1 MSPAMSDPVAL
12 PGAMPALFIGH
23 GSPMNAIEDNAFSRE
38 WADLA
43 RHWPRPRA
51 ILCISAHWETRG
63 IHVSAAAQPETIH
76 DFHGFPK
83 PLFDVRY
90 PAPGSPALAQR
101 VAGLLGV
108 SPGSHRVHLDPTRG
122 LDHGA
127 WSVLRVIYPKA
138 DIPVVQFSLDS
149 AQPGAWHYALGRRLA
164 ALRDEGVL
172 IVGSGDIIHNLRL
185 FSFHER
191 EVPDWA
197 RRFHG
202 LSKRL
207 IENGDHAAL
216 SDYPTLGGDARYAIP
231 TPEHYL
237 PLLYVLAAQR
247 PGERPAF
254 FNDVVISAL
263 SMTSFVVGAGA
274 G

>member
-1 MSPAMSDPVAL
+1 MNNL
-12 PGAMPALFIGH
+12 PTTEGVMPALFIGH
-23 GSPMNAIEDNAFSRE
+23 GSPMNAIEDNEFSRE
-38 WADLA
+38 WARQASRL
-43 RHWPRPRA
+43 PRPRA

-63 IHVSAAAQPETIH
+63 VYVSAAGQPETIH

-90 PAPGSPALAQR
+90 AVPGSPALAQR
-101 VAGLLGV
+101 VAELLGTA
-108 SPGSHRVHLDPTRG
+108 PGSQRVHLDPGRG

-127 WSVLRVIYPKA
+127 WSVLRVMYPQA

-149 AQPGAWHYALGRRLA
+149 ARPGAWHYGLGQRLA

-172 IVGSGDIIHNLRL
+172 ILGSGDIIHNLRL
-185 FSFHER
+185 FSFHEQAA
-191 EVPDWA
+191 PDWA
-197 RRFHG
+197 LRFHT

-207 IENGDHAAL
+207 IENGDHQAL
-216 SDYPTLGGDARYAIP
+216 ADYPALGGDAHYAIP

-254 FNDVVISAL
+254 FNDVVMSSL
-263 SMTSFVVGAGA
+263 SMTSFVLGGRA
-274 G
+274 